1 MIELRWWLP
10 CSEFS
15 WAVWPMPGSLYETH
29 FSNSSL
35 NLLENQQVSISIPT
49 TDGLREHQR
58 MLVGQRLEGHFNGS
72 ARAGFRCNYLPP
84 PILAPSANLQRH
96 IMSPNTTQLSIVTS
110 QGQLIERRFQMF
122 TQKKRGGTLFKLVD
136 ACILDSSFDLI
147 WSNLG
152 AKIFLTIQP
161 LSTIALVLKTSQ
173 ELSKI
178 F

>member
-1 MIELRWWLP
+1 MNSAGQFDQCQEASRKH
-10 CSEFS
+10 
-15 WAVWPMPGSLYETH
+15 T

-110 QGQLIERRFQMF
+110 QGTIDQETVSNVHAKKEATCSNWLMHVYLTPHLTSLHPTWMPRFF
-122 TQKKRGGTLFKLVD
+122 
-136 ACILDSSFDLI
+136 
-147 WSNLG
+147 
-152 AKIFLTIQP
+152 
-161 LSTIALVLKTSQ
+161 
-173 ELSKI
+173 
-178 F
+178 

>member
-58 MLVGQRLEGHFNGS
+58 MLVGQWLEGHFNGS

-84 PILAPSANLQRH
+84 PIYWVHQQISSDTSCRRIPPNLASLHHRDNW
-96 IMSPNTTQLSIVTS
+96 SSD
-110 QGQLIERRFQMF
+110 G
-122 TQKKRGGTLFKLVD
+122 FKCSRKTREEAPCSNWLMHVY
-136 ACILDSSFDLI
+136 LTPHLTSFDPTWVPRFFWQFSL
-147 WSNLG
+147 WARL
-152 AKIFLTIQP
+152 LWC
-161 LSTIALVLKTSQ
+161 
-173 ELSKI
+173 
-178 F
+178 